1 MKKIFI
7 LLLILLLYSSIAYGE
22 KNFDSIIVEDL
33 ETYNYSQIEDLLE
46 ELLIENELTLD
57 LNIKDFLFK
66 IIKGEKTIDGKSFY
80 KSISNVFLKELRIAL
95 NLFSKILAITLIST
109 ILINLQNAFEESSIS
124 QFANYIT
131 YILIS
136 ILVLT
141 SFNGI
146 MDMAKLSLNRMVNFM
161 QFLLPLLLSLM
172 VIAGGPGARIVFHPL
187 ILASVNLVGLIIK
200 SVIFPLIYFS
210 FIVSLLSSLTKRG
223 DLKKLSEL
231 GRQIIIF
238 IISGAFTLFM
248 GILTIYGISTKID
261 GLSIRTAKF
270 AVDRFVPV
278 VGGFLSEAMDTVI
291 GSSTILKNGMGIV
304 GLLLLVLII
313 LNPIIKVT
321 VFLFTYK
328 VTAALIEPISTGGIS
343 DFFEEISKTLLMV
356 LISMVSIGIMFFIT
370 MTIVVDTG
378 NNLLML
384 R

>member
-33 ETYNYSQIEDLLE
+33 ETCNYSQIEDLLE

-161 QFLLPLLLSLM
+161 QFLLPLLLSFM